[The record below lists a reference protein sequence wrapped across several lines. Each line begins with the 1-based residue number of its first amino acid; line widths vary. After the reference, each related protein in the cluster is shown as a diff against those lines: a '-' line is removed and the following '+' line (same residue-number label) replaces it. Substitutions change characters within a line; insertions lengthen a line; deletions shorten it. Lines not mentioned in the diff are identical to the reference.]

1 MPELTLEQDFEL
13 AKARLAAKM
22 MAKEQLVHELIELTE
37 MMMREENAY
46 KQMLLESAGIVTPIF
61 EDKK

>member
-1 MPELTLEQDFEL
+1 MPELTLQQDFEL

-22 MAKEQLVHELIELTE
+22 MTKEQLVYELIELTE
-37 MMMREENAY
+37 MMMRKENAY
-46 KQMLLESAGIVTPIF
+46 KQFLLESAGIVTPIL